1 MRACTRSEL
10 LAFLSD
16 VFFCAHVRASARPAR
31 VPRASRAG
39 PDSEYC
45 PHGRVV
51 GSSRLYCTEYE
62 RLCDRCVA

>member
-31 VPRASRAG
+31 VPRRD

-45 PHGRVV
+45 PHGRVL
-51 GSSRLYCTEYE
+51 GGSRLYCTEYE